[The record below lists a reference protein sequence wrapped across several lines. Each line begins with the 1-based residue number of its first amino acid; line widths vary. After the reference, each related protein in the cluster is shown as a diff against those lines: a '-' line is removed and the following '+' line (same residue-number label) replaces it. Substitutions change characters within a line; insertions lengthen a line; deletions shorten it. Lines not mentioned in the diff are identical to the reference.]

1 MEISMKIILAV
12 LVLGSV
18 TTGVPAFAS
27 LALPA
32 GQAVIAQEIYHG
44 GGCRKASPKGQ
55 CCHAGS
61 KPYHC
66 H

>member
-1 MEISMKIILAV
+1 MKILIL
-12 LVLGSV
+12 
-18 TTGVPAFAS
+18 TAS
-27 LALPA
+27 LVGMFSVSQGIA
-32 GQAVIAQEIYHG
+32 GAPVGANVFKETSEIQHS
-44 GGCRKASPKGQ
+44 GGCRKSSPAGQ

>member
-1 MEISMKIILAV
+1 MKNVLAI
-12 LVLGSV
+12 
-18 TTGVPAFAS
+18 AS
-27 LALPA
+27 LALTFA
-32 GQAVIAQEIYHG
+32 AQPVFSAAQVAFDNDATVEHS
-44 GGCRKASPKGQ
+44 GGCRKDSPAGQ